1 MSEEPMTVP
10 ESIEEVN
17 KSESCL
23 RVGLVVL
30 VLKKLFLLRFEERAS
45 QGFSYLGG
53 GIRVL
58 GTVVEFKTGTVFVWS
73 RTSRFFATVDDL
85 NPGLPI
91 MRNTPQFP

>member
-1 MSEEPMTVP
+1 MTVP

-30 VLKKLFLLRFEERAS
+30 VLKKWFLLRFEERAS

-53 GIRVL
+53 
-58 GTVVEFKTGTVFVWS
+58 
-73 RTSRFFATVDDL
+73 D
-85 NPGLPI
+85 
-91 MRNTPQFP
+91 